1 MTDFTKIVNET
12 LTIFSPGPANKW
24 GTAVFGTDN
33 WGYNSD
39 LDLLI
44 TKVLQESIASAD
56 TITKQPVRVLSMGSV
71 TLTGDPD
78 LVALQD
84 GSGYDYV
91 LPGGVTDPD
100 DRNFPSYTEDGATDP
115 GWTDRTEEST
125 DWSEA

>member
-1 MTDFTKIVNET
+1 MADFTKTLDET
-12 LTIFSPGPANKW
+12 LRVFSPGPANKW
-24 GTAVFGTDN
+24 GTAVFGTDS
-33 WGYNSD
+33 WGYNGD
-39 LDLLI
+39 MDLLI
-44 TKVLQESIASAD
+44 FKVLQESVTNTD
-56 TITKQPVRVLSMGSV
+56 TITKQPIRVLSMGSV

-100 DRNFPSYTEDGATDP
+100 DRNFPVYTEDGSTDP
-115 GWTDRTEEST
+115 GWTDRTEASD